1 MKHTLTIKYQ
11 YKMLDLGCLVKEN
24 RNNEINNL
32 FKYLKGYAR
41 KV

>member
-1 MKHTLTIKYQ
+1 
-11 YKMLDLGCLVKEN
+11 MLDLGCLVKEN
-24 RNNEINNL
+24 WNNEINNL